1 MIFMLLPNFIFIVKK
16 QEDSSYSSCMKQ
28 EEMDILLGALEK
40 DVYNQKENLVVSVF
54 KDSVVEIVLSNLW
67 LAV

>member
-1 MIFMLLPNFIFIVKK
+1 
-16 QEDSSYSSCMKQ
+16 MKQ
-28 EEMDILLGALEK
+28 EEMAILLGALEK

>member
-28 EEMDILLGALEK
+28 EEMAILLGALEK